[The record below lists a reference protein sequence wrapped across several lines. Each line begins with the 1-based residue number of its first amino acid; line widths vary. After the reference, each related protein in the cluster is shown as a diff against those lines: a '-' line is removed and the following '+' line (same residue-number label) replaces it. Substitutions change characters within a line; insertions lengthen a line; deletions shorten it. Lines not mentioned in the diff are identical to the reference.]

1 MIIIAYLEDMRGEAD
16 IAVHGVEGVHLL
28 EVSQE
33 LDQLHLHAREYAQH
47 HLPHLL
53 CHLKWESSSL
63 IGRLGPKLMWCS
75 FIGRYCVNARLK

>member
-1 MIIIAYLEDMRGEAD
+1 MRGEAD

-33 LDQLHLHAREYAQH
+33 LDQLHLHARKYAQH

-53 CHLKWESSSL
+53 RHLK
-63 IGRLGPKLMWCS
+63 
-75 FIGRYCVNARLK
+75 